1 MKAIGLTEFGGPEV
15 LKVVDLPEPQPG
27 LGEVRIRI
35 HAVAV
40 NTTDI
45 TFRTGGRAAQ
55 LAARPTPYVPGMDV
69 AGVVDTLGE
78 GTDGRLAV
86 GESGHCLR
94 NPFRPTRR

>member
-15 LKVVDLPEPQPG
+15 LKVVDLPEPEPG
-27 LGEVRIRI
+27 PGEVRIRV

-40 NTTDI
+40 NPTDI

-69 AGVVDTLGE
+69 AGVVENWVKARTVDSP
-78 GTDGRLAV
+78 
-86 GESGHCLR
+86 SGIGSL
-94 NPFRPTRR
+94 PT